1 MMDCTYY
8 LKQNLLGRN
17 AANIVFSFKEIRAS
31 IFLYRENG
39 RRVNAK
45 SLVGILSAHFMQGET
60 IKVLTDDPE
69 EMSRIQSILNEFGT
83 VIPQEAI

>member
-1 MMDCTYY
+1 MMSCTYY
-8 LKQNLLGRN
+8 LNQNLLGRN

-45 SLVGILSAHFMQGET
+45 SLVGILSAHFMWGET

-83 VIPQEAI
+83 LIPQEAI

>member
-45 SLVGILSAHFMQGET
+45 SLVSILSAHFMEGET

>member
-45 SLVGILSAHFMQGET
+45 SLVGILSAHFMKGET

-83 VIPQEAI
+83 VIP

>member
-8 LKQNLLGRN
+8 LKRNLLGRN
-17 AANIVFSFKEIRAS
+17 AANIVFSFKEIHAS

-69 EMSRIQSILNEFGT
+69 EMSRIRSILNEIGT
-83 VIPQEAI
+83 EVPQEAI